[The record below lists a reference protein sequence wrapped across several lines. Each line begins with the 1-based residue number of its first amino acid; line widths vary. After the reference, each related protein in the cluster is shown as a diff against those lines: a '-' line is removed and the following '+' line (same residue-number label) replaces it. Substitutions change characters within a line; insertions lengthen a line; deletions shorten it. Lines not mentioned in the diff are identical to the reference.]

1 MSDYGRHL
9 RRLMAQQNLTLRDVV
24 QRTGLNQRTVKRI
37 LAGRSERPHA
47 RTLHRLAR
55 GLGVGAEEFFRGS
68 GGTLRSFDAQ
78 TNPAVRELLDAQPEL
93 FAHWQDEDFDEL
105 YSHFGTGG
113 ALTRDGALR
122 VVQQIHRRQQVQAQ
136 VAVILQTDQAD
147 LLAELVDLLYRRA
160 VVEPEDAALQPPP
173 APVPQEQTGRPAWGM
188 TARSGP

>member
-1 MSDYGRHL
+1 
-9 RRLMAQQNLTLRDVV
+9 MAQHNLTLRDVV

-37 LAGRSERPHA
+37 LAGRSARPHA

-68 GGTLRSFDAQ
+68 SSRSFDAQ

-113 ALTRDGALR
+113 ALTRDGVLR
-122 VVQQIHRRQQVQAQ
+122 VVQQIHRRQQVQAK

-160 VVEPEDAALQPPP
+160 VVEPDDVALQPCV
-173 APVPQEQTGRPAWGM
+173 VPDEPEGDLR
-188 TARSGP
+188 TAQRRS